1 MKALKFKSKTK
12 EFDVNEFLTLQ
23 EQKRTVSTEERM
35 LILEMLQKKK
45 ISPEEADDLLQA
57 LEGKKK
63 R

>member
-1 MKALKFKSKTK
+1 
-12 EFDVNEFLTLQ
+12 
-23 EQKRTVSTEERM
+23 M